1 MVRLLEDEV
10 SDTLESLIGDD
21 RERKVTI
28 ATGEL
33 AAPIL
38 QGLIQK
44 IQEKYP
50 GVQAQVYGVRN
61 DFFGERITVAGL
73 LTGQDLIRQLKGKE
87 LGEKLL
93 LTEHMLKSGE
103 PVFLDDLTVEDVEK
117 TLQIKISIV
126 ESSGNDF
133 VHAIVE

>member
-1 MVRLLEDEV
+1 M
-10 SDTLESLIGDD
+10 
-21 RERKVTI
+21 TI